1 MTLKRLN
8 SLSIILF
15 FILLLTACSSTDNKN
30 VSTKG
35 ENTKKE
41 ITFLSNFPF
50 DTMDPHLNWTPIRAG
65 VVETLVKITEDYKL
79 EPWLATEWETTDNG
93 QTWTFQIREDVSFQN
108 GNPLDAEAVKASFER
123 NIQTSE
129 AMNVA
134 LKIDRMEANGQTLTF
149 RLKEPLPEFPS
160 ELVHPNA
167 AIIDTSDENVETNP
181 IGTGP
186 FKVSTFESGTKIELD
201 QYDEYWDGKPKL
213 DKVTFTFNEEANART
228 SALQSGDADIV
239 YRPALESLETLKQDK
254 SIITEVV
261 PSMRT
266 TMLMYNMKLET
277 LKDENVR
284 KALEALINRE
294 EVVENVMAGQA
305 QVANGPFLSESPLS
319 PSYEE
324 KKFGLDVAKKYLQEA
339 GYTFENSKALKDGK
353 PLELTLATYTYRP
366 DLPLVAQILES
377 NAKEL
382 GITIK
387 IQIAENIDEYLTSR
401 DKWDLAIYSA
411 NTAPRGDAG
420 YFLNSAYMP
429 NGPLNFGQIEDPELM
444 DVIKE
449 FNRTVEKEKRNELA
463 KKAVTIIDSKRYN
476 SFIVHPSNY
485 AAYKDYVKN
494 YQISNSEFYVITKD
508 VDVVQQ

>member
-1 MTLKRLN
+1 MTLKKLK
-8 SLSIILF
+8 SMSFILI
-15 FILLLTACSSTDNKN
+15 FILLLTACSSTDYKN
-30 VSTKG
+30 ESVKG

-65 VVETLVKITEDYKL
+65 VVETLVKVTEDYKL
-79 EPWLATEWETTDNG
+79 EPWLASEWETPDNG
-93 QTWTFQIREDVSFQN
+93 QTWIFEIRENVTFQN
-108 GNPLDAEAVKASFER
+108 GNPLDAEAVKSSFER

-129 AMNVA
+129 AMNAA
-134 LKIDRMEANGQTLTF
+134 LKIDKMEADGQTLTF
-149 RLKEPLPEFPS
+149 MLKEPLPEFPS

-167 AIIDTSDENVETNP
+167 SIIDVSEENVETNP

-186 FKVSTFESGTKIELD
+186 FKVAAFESGSKIELD
-201 QYDEYWDGKPKL
+201 RFDEYWDGKPKL
-213 DKVTFTFNEEANART
+213 DKVTFTFNEDANART

-266 TMLMYNMKLET
+266 TMLMYNMNLEP

-305 QVANGPFLSESPLS
+305 QIANGPFLPESPLS
-319 PSYEE
+319 PTYEE
-324 KKFGLDVAKKYLQEA
+324 KKFGLEVAKKYLQEA
-339 GYTFENSKALKDGK
+339 GYTFENGKALKDGK

-387 IQIAENIDEYLTSR
+387 IQIAENIDEYLTSKN
-401 DKWDLAIYSA
+401 KWDLAIYSA

-429 NGPLNFGQIEDPELM
+429 NGSLNFGQIEDPELLN
-444 DVIKE
+444 VIKE
-449 FNRTVEKEKRNELA
+449 FNGTVEEEKRNELA
-463 KKAVTIIDSKRYN
+463 KKAVILIDSKRYN

-508 VDVVQQ
+508 VDVVQK